1 MNAEQKCAEVDRLVE
16 CPETAGDS
24 CLGVLAGGGS
34 GMDRPGLRW
43 RHNKASIRD
52 YTVAVLSP
60 AVALGLAR
68 WPDLHLESAPVSLFL
83 CAVMLSAWLG
93 GVGPGLLATVL
104 SAAAFAHY
112 FVHPFEMPR
121 LVVFVLAAVLV
132 GSLSATQRSSLQSL
146 RKAEEALRETQ
157 AALARVTRVMMM
169 GELAASIAHE
179 VNQPLAGVVI
189 NGNACLRW
197 LAGESPNL
205 AEAREAAQRIIR
217 DGTRASEIIAR
228 IRALAKKTSTPTERV
243 DLNEA
248 IREVL
253 ALSQG
258 EARKH
263 DVALRTQ
270 LPDDLPPVRGD
281 RVLIQQVVLNL
292 VVNGIEAMQ
301 DTQHRPRELVIQAQG
316 EAQQVRVMVRDS
328 GIGLDPRAQERIFGA
343 LYTTK
348 PGGLGMGL
356 SISRTIVENHGG
368 RLSVVAR
375 DGPGATFE
383 FTLPAYR

>member
-1 MNAEQKCAEVDRLVE
+1 MQ
-16 CPETAGDS
+16 G
-24 CLGVLAGGGS
+24 
-34 GMDRPGLRW
+34 PGPLS
-43 RHNKASIRD
+43 RHTQASIRS
-52 YTVAVLSP
+52 YAVAVLAP
-60 AVALGLAR
+60 AVALGIAR
-68 WPDLHLESAPVSLFL
+68 WPIVHLESAPVSLFL

-104 SAAAFAHY
+104 SAAAFAYY
-112 FVHPFEMPR
+112 FVNPFEMPR
-121 LVVFVLAAVLV
+121 FVVFVLAAVLV
-132 GSLSATQRSSLQSL
+132 GSLSAAQRRSMHSL
-146 RKAEEALRETQ
+146 RKAEETLRETQ
-157 AALARVTRVMMM
+157 AALAHVTRVMTM
-169 GELAASIAHE
+169 GELTASIAHE
-179 VNQPLAGVVI
+179 VNQPLAGIVI

-228 IRALAKKTSTPTERV
+228 IRALAKKTSTLAERV

-248 IREVL
+248 IREVV

-263 DVALRTQ
+263 DAALRTQ

-281 RVLIQQVVLNL
+281 RVQLQQVVLNL
-292 VVNGIEAMQ
+292 IMNGLEAMSAVH
-301 DTQHRPRELVIQAQG
+301 DRPRELVIRTQTG
-316 EAQQVRVMVRDS
+316 EALQVRVTVRDS
-328 GIGLDPRAQERIFGA
+328 GVGLDSQAPERIFEA
-343 LYTTK
+343 FYTTR
-348 PGGLGMGL
+348 PGGMGMGL
-356 SISRTIVENHGG
+356 SISRTIVANHGG
-368 RLSVVAR
+368 RLSVVAQ